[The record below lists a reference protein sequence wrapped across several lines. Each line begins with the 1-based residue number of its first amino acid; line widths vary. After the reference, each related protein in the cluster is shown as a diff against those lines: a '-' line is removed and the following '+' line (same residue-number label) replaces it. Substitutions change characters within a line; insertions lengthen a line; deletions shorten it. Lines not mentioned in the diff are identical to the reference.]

1 MDARSHSA
9 DPIPWLLEAGEPWVR
24 YHTLLDLLD
33 RAEDDPQVTAAR
45 AAMVDHPRVKQ
56 AIQEAL
62 TWPGYP
68 LTRHNDAKHPLHKL
82 ALLADW
88 GLRAGDPG
96 IDSIIAAAMA
106 HQSPEG
112 AFESMTAVPKAFGGT
127 GEAAWTW
134 MLCDAPTLLYAL
146 LSFGGE
152 DQPAMRRAID
162 HLAGLARDN
171 GWPCAASPKLG
182 KFRGP
187 GRKSDPCP
195 YANLI
200 ALKALGLELQWQ
212 DSPAAR
218 AGVEML
224 LRHWEHQT
232 ETRPYLF
239 GAGDDFRKLKYPC
252 VWYDILHVADVLS
265 RFSIAR
271 QDPRLQAMVRI
282 ILDKAD
288 DQGRFTPES
297 AWLAWKE
304 WDFGQ
309 KRSPS
314 PTLTLQVQRMI
325 KRIGTQGND
334 ES

>member
-1 MDARSHSA
+1 MDTKEHTA

-24 YHTLLDLLD
+24 YRTLLDLLD
-33 RAEDDPQVTAAR
+33 RAEDDPEVMAAR
-45 AAMVDHPRVKQ
+45 ADMVSHPQVKQ
-56 AIQEAL
+56 VVEEAL

-88 GLRAGDPG
+88 GLQAGDPG
-96 IDSIIAAAMA
+96 MDQIIAAVMA

-112 AFESMTAVPKAFGGT
+112 AFESITVVAKAFGGT

-134 MLCDAPTLLYAL
+134 MLCDAPTALYAL
-146 LSFGGE
+146 LKWGQE
-152 DQPAMRRAID
+152 EQPAVRRAVE
-162 HLAGLARDN
+162 HLAALVRDN
-171 GWPCAASPKLG
+171 GWPCVSSPALG

-187 GRKSDPCP
+187 GRKGDPCP
-195 YANLI
+195 YGNLV
-200 ALKALGLELQWQ
+200 ALQALAHGRQVQ
-212 DSPAAR
+212 DTPAVR
-218 AGVEML
+218 AGVETL
-224 LRHWEHQT
+224 LGLWERRK
-232 ETRPYLF
+232 ETKPYLF
-239 GAGDDFRKLKYPC
+239 GMGSDFHKLKYPLI
-252 VWYDILHVADVLS
+252 WYDILHVTDVLS
-265 RFSIAR
+265 RFPFAR
-271 QDPRLQAMVRI
+271 QDPRLQAMAKVV
-282 ILDKAD
+282 LDKGD

-325 KRIGTQGND
+325 KRIGIQRND

>member
-9 DPIPWLLEAGEPWVR
+9 DPITWLLEAGEPWVR
-24 YHTLLDLLD
+24 YRTLLDLLD
-33 RAEDDPQVTAAR
+33 RAEDDPEVSAAR
-45 AAMVDHPRVKQ
+45 ADMVSHPKMKQ
-56 AIQEAL
+56 VVQEAL

-88 GLRAGDPG
+88 GLQAGDPG
-96 IDSIIAAAMA
+96 MDRIIAAVMA

-112 AFESMTAVPKAFGGT
+112 AFESVTAVPKAFGGT

-134 MLCDAPTLLYAL
+134 MLCDAPTILHAL
-146 LSFGGE
+146 LKWGQG
-152 DQPAMRRAID
+152 DQPAVRRAVE
-162 HLAGLARDN
+162 HLAALVRDN
-171 GWPCAASPKLG
+171 GWPCAVSPELG

-187 GRKSDPCP
+187 GRKGDPCP
-195 YANLI
+195 YANLV
-200 ALKALGLELQWQ
+200 ALQALAHAPQSQ
-212 DSPAAR
+212 DIPAVR
-218 AGVEML
+218 VGVEML

-239 GAGDDFRKLKYPC
+239 GAGGDFRKLKYPSI
-252 VWYDILHVADVLS
+252 WYDILHVADVLS
-265 RFSIAR
+265 RFPFAR
-271 QDPRLQAMVRI
+271 QDPRLQAMVKV

-297 AWLAWKE
+297 VWMPWKE

-314 PTLTLQVQRMI
+314 PMLTLAVRRMV
-325 KRIGTQGND
+325 KRVGKTR
-334 ES
+334 ER